1 MFVVQ
6 VAADIFGN
14 KLNFELSF
22 PSRPSVQEITRA
34 AESAFSIEIANTR
47 PESVSPHTFHIAKIK
62 VYDEDKSKWVDLLG
76 EGQLVDYCQLYAFQ
90 PENPWH
96 KETQKPIPPA
106 TKPPAAA
113 ATPSRSAAITSAPSA
128 SRAVAS
134 TSNALAP
141 YTGGGG
147 GGRSEPASSRRP
159 YTSGASST
167 ALVPRGGGDASPEEK
182 LRVVFSEFDS
192 KGSRMIDVEDFK
204 QGFHNMGLDFS
215 SATVEDLFE
224 RADLNHDHRI
234 SYSEFERFARLY
246 PIMTDCLYFRSKA
259 FWEEDQMRKDI
270 QAEAEAAHK
279 SEAALDQAQR
289 SLEHAEADVAD
300 AQSAVKAADDDLR
313 DRTERMRDLARDM
326 EEARKDKERVVREK
340 KEREQDLGAVK
351 EREKEAR
358 KDLQDLARE
367 SDKLDRRAA
376 ALVND
381 ADAADDKVRQLQKA
395 LEDARRAADRAH
407 QAAEQAAAEA
417 DHAKGR
423 ERDAAVEADAIA
435 RDVPKAEDSVRAADR
450 NVAAADQVLRE
461 LDGAGKDIGR
471 QADEAATRRDASEKA
486 VAEAREKVALK
497 VREVDTARNTVADKD
512 RSIKQKEAELDEHRR
527 QRELITQHERTLIE
541 QELRLR
547 EQRDSLE
554 QRETKLMSEASNYL
568 GNMRINLA
576 TRSYSRDP
584 GGY

>member
-1 MFVVQ
+1 MFIVQ

-14 KLNFELSF
+14 KLNFELGF
-22 PSRPSVQEITRA
+22 PSRPSLQEITRVS
-34 AESAFSIEIANTR
+34 ESAFSTEIANTR
-47 PESVSPHTFHIAKIK
+47 PDNVPQHTFHISKIK

-76 EGQLVDYCQLYAFQ
+76 EGQLTDYCQLYAFQ

-106 TKPPAAA
+106 TKPPT
-113 ATPSRSAAITSAPSA
+113 ATTALSRSAAVSNTPSG

-141 YTGGGG
+141 YTGG
-147 GGRSEPASSRRP
+147 RSEPATLRRS
-159 YTSGASST
+159 YAAGASST
-167 ALVPRGGGDASPEEK
+167 ALVPRSNADASPEEK
-182 LRVVFSEFDS
+182 LRVVFSEFDN
-192 KGSRMIDVEDFK
+192 KGTRMIDVDDFK

-234 SYSEFERFARLY
+234 SYTEFERFARLY
-246 PIMTDCLYFRSKA
+246 PIMADCLYFRSKA
-259 FWEEDQMRKDI
+259 FWEEDQMRKEI
-270 QAEAEAAHK
+270 QSEVEAAHK
-279 SEAALDQAQR
+279 SEATLDHAQR
-289 SLEHAEADVAD
+289 SLENAEADVAD

-313 DRTERMRDLARDM
+313 DRTDRMRDLAKDM
-326 EEARKDKERVVREK
+326 EEARKGKERVMREK
-340 KEREQDLGAVK
+340 KEREQDLGAIR
-351 EREKEAR
+351 EREKDAR
-358 KDLQDLARE
+358 KDLQDLARD

-376 ALVND
+376 ALVSD

-395 LEDARRAADRAH
+395 LEDAKRTADRAH
-407 QAAEQAAAEA
+407 QAAEQAALEA
-417 DHAKGR
+417 DQAKER
-423 ERDAAVEADAIA
+423 ERDAAMEADAIA
-435 RDVPKAEDSVRAADR
+435 REIPKAEDAVRLADR
-450 NVAAADQVLRE
+450 NVVAADQVLRE
-461 LDGAGKDIGR
+461 LDSAGKDIGR
-471 QADEAATRRDASEKA
+471 QADEAASRRDAGEKA
-486 VAEAREKVALK
+486 VAEAREKVMQK
-497 VREVDTARNTVADKD
+497 VRELDAARNAVAEKD
-512 RSIKQKEAELDEHRR
+512 RAIKQKEAELDEHRR

>member
-1 MFVVQ
+1 MFIVQ

-14 KLNFELSF
+14 KLNFELGF
-22 PSRPSVQEITRA
+22 PSRPSLQEITRVS
-34 AESAFSIEIANTR
+34 ENAFSTEIANTR
-47 PESVSPHTFHIAKIK
+47 PDSVPQHTFHISKIK

-76 EGQLVDYCQLYAFQ
+76 EGQLTDYCQLYAFQ

-106 TKPPAAA
+106 TKPPT
-113 ATPSRSAAITSAPSA
+113 ATTALSRSAAVSNTPSG

-141 YTGGGG
+141 YTGG
-147 GGRSEPASSRRP
+147 RSEPTTLRRS
-159 YTSGASST
+159 YAAGASST
-167 ALVPRGGGDASPEEK
+167 ALVPRGNAEASPEEK
-182 LRVVFSEFDS
+182 LRVVFSEFDN
-192 KGSRMIDVEDFK
+192 KGTRMFDVEDFK

-234 SYSEFERFARLY
+234 SYTEFERFARLY

-259 FWEEDQMRKDI
+259 FWEEDQMRKEI
-270 QAEAEAAHK
+270 QSEVEAAHK
-279 SEAALDQAQR
+279 SEATLDQAQR
-289 SLEHAEADVAD
+289 SLENAETDVAD
-300 AQSAVKAADDDLR
+300 AQSAVKVADDDLR
-313 DRTERMRDLARDM
+313 DRTDRMRDLAKDM
-326 EEARKDKERVVREK
+326 EEARKGKERMMREK
-340 KEREQDLGAVK
+340 KEREQDLGAIR

-358 KDLQDLARE
+358 KDLQDLARD

-376 ALVND
+376 ALVSD

-395 LEDARRAADRAH
+395 LEEAKRTADRAH
-407 QAAEQAAAEA
+407 QAAEQAALEA
-417 DHAKGR
+417 DQAKER
-423 ERDAAVEADAIA
+423 ERDAAMEADAIA
-435 RDVPKAEDSVRAADR
+435 REIPKAEDAVRLADR
-450 NVAAADQVLRE
+450 NVASADQVLRE
-461 LDGAGKDIGR
+461 LDSAGKDIGR
-471 QADEAATRRDASEKA
+471 QADEAASRRDAGEKA
-486 VAEAREKVALK
+486 VAEARDKVLQK
-497 VREVDTARNTVADKD
+497 VRELDAARSAVAEKD
-512 RSIKQKEAELDEHRR
+512 RAIKQKEAELDEHRR

-554 QRETKLMSEASNYL
+554 QRETKLMSEASSYL